1 MKTISIYGGHDAN
14 LTFADSVSGKYH
26 VIELERITK
35 ERFYKL
41 QTQPVEDIIS
51 MLKYCQQI
59 AEKFWGFKNDY
70 DCLRL
75 QTVSES
81 SHNFFFNLLNKF
93 RNYSDVNVLLNTSF
107 NIKGNPILSTI
118 EDALFVLDNTELDCL
133 IIEDKIIEK

>member
-1 MKTISIYGGHDAN
+1 MKDILNSKVKFREWFRPFAPFCLKSDADKYFISKDFEDFEFMG
-14 LTFADSVSGKYH
+14 FAPIVKEEFRHKIPSITH
-26 VIELERITK
+26 V
-35 ERFYKL
+35 
-41 QTQPVEDIIS
+41 DGS
-51 MLKYCQQI
+51 
-59 AEKFWGFKNDY
+59 A
-70 DCLRL
+70 RL

-93 RNYSDVNVLLNTSF
+93 SNYSDVNVLLNTSF